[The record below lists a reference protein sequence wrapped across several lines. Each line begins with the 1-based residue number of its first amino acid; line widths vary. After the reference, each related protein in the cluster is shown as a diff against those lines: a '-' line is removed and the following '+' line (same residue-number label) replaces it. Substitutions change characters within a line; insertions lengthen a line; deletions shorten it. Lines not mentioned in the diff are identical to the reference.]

1 MAAKFETCHF
11 SGFRIPPGH
20 GKKVVR
26 NDAKSYWLFSKKI
39 QTLFFDKKNARKI
52 AWTMIFRKVHKKGL
66 VEDSK
71 RRKTRKQQ
79 KVTRAIVGAS
89 IELINKRK
97 NLKPEQRQSQR
108 EAALR
113 KAKEEKKKVKA
124 EKKAKTA
131 SAQAPKS
138 QGPRQKTQKTGK
150 GR

>member
-1 MAAKFETCHF
+1 
-11 SGFRIPPGH
+11 
-20 GKKVVR
+20 
-26 NDAKSYWLFSKKI
+26 
-39 QTLFFDKKNARKI
+39 
-52 AWTMIFRKVHKKGL
+52 MIFRKVHKKGL

-89 IELINKRK
+89 VELINKRK

-124 EKKAKTA
+124 EKTAKTA
-131 SAQAPKS
+131 APKA
-138 QGPRQKTQKTGK
+138 PRQKTQKTGK